1 MSVMEV
7 SGLAT
12 TAGINIAL
20 MIVFFVLYLVA
31 RTQPGNVNVY
41 FARILLKQLKEGKSN
56 GVFSIERLTSSVDWV
71 KAAWRPSEEEILKSG
86 GLDAVVFLRIFVF
99 SLKFFTVCTLAGLF
113 ILVPLNYMT
122 GEFDIG
128 NIHAIEHDALDKF
141 TISNIP
147 QGSNRIWGHFCV
159 LYCISFIA
167 YGLLYL
173 EYRNITRRRVEFLR
187 SSQSHPDHF
196 TVLVR
201 SIPKSDLKTYSEQ
214 VDDFFSKFYPS
225 TYFLHHMVYQSGKL
239 QELMIKAKKLLRQVN
254 ILRSKP
260 SLERVPKKAGFLG
273 LFGTKIDPLESSTRK
288 LLDVQHSIK
297 DSQYN
302 FLHEGKVVPAAFV
315 SFKTRLS
322 ASIAAQL
329 PQSSDPSIWATEWAP
344 EPRDVHWQSLSIPY
358 TQLWIRRIVV
368 FVLSLSITI
377 IYVFPVA
384 AILALAKLDILE
396 KWFPPLKDILLITGT
411 KSLISGYLPSLVLTI
426 LYYFIPSVM
435 LILTKME
442 GYVSESMQE
451 IKTCGKVYNFLLG
464 NAFFIV
470 TSGSLISLINQ
481 SITRPKEIPSQLA
494 TAVSGQA
501 NFFVTLIMTKGWT
514 GFSTEILQLD
524 VVLKLFFMK
533 LILRT
538 EEEGP
543 YVQALPYYRALP
555 NLLLFIFIGFMY
567 TIIAPL
573 LLPFLLIFLILGYI
587 VFRNQ
592 ILNVYEP
599 AYETGGKYW
608 PHVHNRLIL
617 SLVLM
622 QITCL
627 GMFGLRSKPTASALT
642 IPLPILTLLFNH
654 FCNVQFFSVF
664 QNLSVEIAFTK
675 DCDDESHG
683 LTEELLRDLQKGYLC
698 PTLQPIGT
706 IPYGDNTL
714 QHLLSSN
721 GDASA

>member
-494 TAVSGQA
+494 TAVSGQ
-501 NFFVTLIMTKGWT
+501 
-514 GFSTEILQLD
+514 
-524 VVLKLFFMK
+524 
-533 LILRT
+533 
-538 EEEGP
+538 
-543 YVQALPYYRALP
+543 
-555 NLLLFIFIGFMY
+555 
-567 TIIAPL
+567 
-573 LLPFLLIFLILGYI
+573 
-587 VFRNQ
+587 